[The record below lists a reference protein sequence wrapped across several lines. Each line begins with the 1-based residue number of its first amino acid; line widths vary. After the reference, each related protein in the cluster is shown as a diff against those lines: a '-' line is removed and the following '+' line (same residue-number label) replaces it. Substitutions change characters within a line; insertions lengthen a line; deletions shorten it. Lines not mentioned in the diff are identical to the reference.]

1 MSEEADRC
9 PTCKSAHIVIK
20 RSFARGISFY
30 AECADCEE
38 RGPREHTVEAAK
50 SEWNTRAGEKA

>member
-1 MSEEADRC
+1 
-9 PTCKSAHIVIK
+9 VIK